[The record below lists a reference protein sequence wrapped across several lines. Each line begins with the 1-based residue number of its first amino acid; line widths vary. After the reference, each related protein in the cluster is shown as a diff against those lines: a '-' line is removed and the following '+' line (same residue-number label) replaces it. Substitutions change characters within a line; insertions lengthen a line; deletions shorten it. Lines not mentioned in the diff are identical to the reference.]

1 MQGLAADEKILLAK
15 VSSAIGRRYHDGH
28 VICIFTLDWN
38 DQADL
43 MIVRQVLRD
52 AGFTAEMDYK
62 RDVDTTLRI
71 YGPNEWY
78 LRA

>member
-1 MQGLAADEKILLAK
+1 
-15 VSSAIGRRYHDGH
+15 
-28 VICIFTLDWN
+28 
-38 DQADL
+38 